1 MSTLPTLPTLPTRTT
16 RTVQTTRTALTSA
29 LRSPVLISVAGTL
42 LIGVLLLAATGA
54 DPFTAYGAVLS
65 GSLGPDGIGATLTT
79 GTSVLGMALAL
90 SVPLRAGLINLGG
103 DGQLVLGGLA
113 ATVTGLYAPLPAPL
127 TVVVSLLAGMA
138 AGAAYAV
145 LAAVCETRLGV
156 PLLVSSLLLSYPA
169 VSFASYM
176 ARYPLKEPGSSL
188 PQTRRLPEG
197 VALPALG
204 STTVTAGLLLV
215 VAAAAVH
222 FFVDTRTSAGYEVRM
237 TGLGPRFAAYAGVD
251 RARLT
256 LRLMG
261 TSGAVAGL
269 VGAIGTLSFPHRF
282 LDGALT
288 APGYTWTGL
297 TAALLANAAPLGT
310 VLAALFF
317 TVLQVGGLSMER
329 ATEVPRELTQ
339 VLQALV
345 IVLLASRPRMT
356 RRTGRRTEDADTSSE
371 SEGSSENDINA
382 ENENENKNKNKNVK
396 VA

>member
-1 MSTLPTLPTLPTRTT
+1 MTTPPNRPAVLRLPVPRSP
-16 RTVQTTRTALTSA
+16 V
-29 LRSPVLISVAGTL
+29 LRSPVLFSVAATL
-42 LIGVLLLAATGA
+42 LAGTLLLAATGA
-54 DPFTAYGAVLS
+54 DPLTAYGAVLS

-90 SVPLRAGLINLGG
+90 AVPLRAGLVNLGG

-113 ATVTGLYAPLPAPL
+113 AAVTGLYSPLPAPL
-127 TVVVSLLAGMA
+127 TVAVCLLAGTA
-138 AGAAYAV
+138 AGAAYAA

-156 PLLVSSLLLSYPA
+156 PLLVSGLLLSYPA
-169 VSFASYM
+169 VSFASYV

-215 VAAAAVH
+215 AAVAVVH
-222 FFVDTRTSAGYEVRM
+222 FFVDTRTGAGYEVRM

-251 RARLT
+251 RAGLT
-256 LRLMG
+256 LRLMAA
-261 TSGAVAGL
+261 SGGIAGL
-269 VGAIGTLSFPHRF
+269 VGAVGVLAFPYRF
-282 LDGALT
+282 TDGALT

-297 TAALLANAAPLGT
+297 TAALLAGAAPLGT

-345 IVLLASRPRMT
+345 IVLLASRSRTPRRSDRHT
-356 RRTGRRTEDADTSSE
+356 
-371 SEGSSENDINA
+371 
-382 ENENENKNKNKNVK
+382 NEKEK
-396 VA
+396 AA

>member
-1 MSTLPTLPTLPTRTT
+1 MSTLPTRS
-16 RTVQTTRTALTSA
+16 ALASA
-29 LRSPVLISVAGTL
+29 LRSPVLFSVAATL

-79 GTSVLGMALAL
+79 ATSVLGMALAL
-90 SVPLRAGLINLGG
+90 AVPLRAGLINLGG

-127 TVVVSLLAGMA
+127 TVAVSLLAGMA

-169 VSFASYM
+169 VSFASYL
-176 ARYPLKEPGSSL
+176 ARYPLKEPGSGL

-197 VALPALG
+197 VELPALG

-215 VAAAAVH
+215 VAAAGVH
-222 FFVDTRTSAGYEVRM
+222 FFVDSRTSAGYEVRM

-251 RARLT
+251 RGRLT

-261 TSGAVAGL
+261 ASGAISGL
-269 VGAIGTLSFPHRF
+269 VGAIGALSFPHRF
-282 LDGALT
+282 IDGALT

-297 TAALLANAAPLGT
+297 TAALLAAAAPAGT

-345 IVLLASRPRMT
+345 IVLLASRSRMPR
-356 RRTGRRTEDADTSSE
+356 RAGRRKGE
-371 SEGSSENDINA
+371 SATYDETNGENS
-382 ENENENKNKNKNVK
+382 NENSDESSDESHDVNTNENVK

>member
-1 MSTLPTLPTLPTRTT
+1 MSTLPTRTARAVRTTRTT
-16 RTVQTTRTALTSA
+16 RTALASA
-29 LRSPVLISVAGTL
+29 LRSPVLISVVGTL

-169 VSFASYM
+169 VSFASYV

-197 VALPALG
+197 VELPALG

-222 FFVDTRTSAGYEVRM
+222 FFVDARTSAGYEVRM

-261 TSGAVAGL
+261 TSGAIAGL

-297 TAALLANAAPLGT
+297 TAALLADAAPLGT

-356 RRTGRRTEDADTSSE
+356 RRTGRRTGDADVSSE
-371 SEGSSENDINA
+371 SDTNAENDINADNDINA
-382 ENENENKNKNKNVK
+382 ENEDENKNVK

>member
-1 MSTLPTLPTLPTRTT
+1 MSTLPTRSVRNDL
-16 RTVQTTRTALTSA
+16 ASA
-29 LRSPVLISVAGTL
+29 LRSPVPISVVGTL

-261 TSGAVAGL
+261 TSGAIAGL

-356 RRTGRRTEDADTSSE
+356 RRTGRRTEDADVNS
-371 SEGSSENDINA
+371 
-382 ENENENKNKNKNVK
+382 ENENENKNKNENANKNVK

>member
-1 MSTLPTLPTLPTRTT
+1 MTTSTTPRAHVSVLC
-16 RTVQTTRTALTSA
+16 
-29 LRSPVLISVAGTL
+29 SPVLFSVVAAL
-42 LIGVLLLAATGA
+42 LIGALLLAAAGA
-54 DPFTAYGAVLS
+54 DPLTAYGAVLS
-65 GSLGPDGIGATLTT
+65 GSLGPDGLAATLTT

-90 SVPLRAGLINLGG
+90 AVPLRARLINLGG

-113 ATVTGLYAPLPAPL
+113 ATVTGLHAPLPAPL
-127 TVVVSLLAGMA
+127 AVAAALLAGMA

-169 VSFASYM
+169 VSLASYL

-197 VALPALG
+197 VALPAFG
-204 STTVTAGLLLV
+204 STTVTVGLLLV
-215 VAAAAVH
+215 AVVA
-222 FFVDTRTSAGYEVRM
+222 FVYAFADTRTSTGYEVRM
-237 TGLGPRFAAYAGVD
+237 TGLNPRFAAYAGVD
-251 RARLT
+251 RTRLT

-261 TSGAVAGL
+261 TSGAIAGL
-269 VGAIGTLSFPHRF
+269 VGAIGVLSFPHRF

-297 TAALLANAAPLGT
+297 TAALLAAAAPIGT

-329 ATEVPRELTQ
+329 VTEVPRELTQ

-345 IVLLASRPRMT
+345 IVLLASKLRMAWPRPR
-356 RRTGRRTEDADTSSE
+356 RRAHEDGKA
-371 SEGSSENDINA
+371 A
-382 ENENENKNKNKNVK
+382 
-396 VA
+396 

>member
-1 MSTLPTLPTLPTRTT
+1 MSTLRST
-16 RTVQTTRTALTSA
+16 LTSA
-29 LRSPVLISVAGTL
+29 LRSPVLISVAVTL
-42 LIGVLLLAATGA
+42 LTGVLLLAATGA

-65 GSLGPDGIGATLTT
+65 GSLGPDGIGSTLTT
-79 GTSVLGMALAL
+79 ATSVLGMALAL

-113 ATVTGLYAPLPAPL
+113 AAVTGLYAPLPAGL
-127 TVVVSLLAGMA
+127 TVVAALLAGMA

-156 PLLVSSLLLSYPA
+156 PLLVSSLLLAYPA
-169 VSFASYM
+169 VSFASYL

-222 FFVDTRTSAGYEVRM
+222 FFADTRTSAGYEVRM

-256 LRLMG
+256 LRLMA

-269 VGAIGTLSFPHRF
+269 VGAIGVLSFPYRF

-317 TVLQVGGLSMER
+317 TVLQVGGLNMER
-329 ATEVPRELTQ
+329 VTEVPRELTQ

-345 IVLLASRPRMT
+345 IVLLAARPRML
-356 RRTGRRTEDADTSSE
+356 RRTARHAESAEEAETAEEGDGKPEDGKSE
-371 SEGSSENDINA
+371 DNQPEDNQPED
-382 ENENENKNKNKNVK
+382 NKNVK

>member
-1 MSTLPTLPTLPTRTT
+1 MSTLPTRSV
-16 RTVQTTRTALTSA
+16 RAALVSA
-29 LRSPVLISVAGTL
+29 VRSPVLISVAVTL
-42 LIGVLLLAATGA
+42 LVGVVLLAATGA

-65 GSLGPDGIGATLTT
+65 GSLGADGLGATLTT

-90 SVPLRAGLINLGG
+90 SVPLRGGLINLGG

-113 ATVTGLYAPLPAPL
+113 AAVTGLYAPLPAPL
-127 TVVVSLLAGMA
+127 AVVASLLAGMA

-169 VSFASYM
+169 VSFASYL

-197 VALPALG
+197 VALPGLG

-215 VAAAAVH
+215 VAAAGVH

-261 TSGAVAGL
+261 TSGALAGL

-345 IVLLASRPRMT
+345 IVLLASRPRMLRRPGRSGEAEEKAT
-356 RRTGRRTEDADTSSE
+356 RSGTGHGPDGNTESSPGHSAEDENKTEDE
-371 SEGSSENDINA
+371 
-382 ENENENKNKNKNVK
+382 NKNVK

>member
-1 MSTLPTLPTLPTRTT
+1 MSTLPTRTTRTT
-16 RTVQTTRTALTSA
+16 RTVQTTRAALTSA

-237 TGLGPRFAAYAGVD
+237 TGMGPRFAAYAGVD

-269 VGAIGTLSFPHRF
+269 VGAIGALSFPHRF

-371 SEGSSENDINA
+371 SEGSAENEGNAENDINA
-382 ENENENKNKNKNVK
+382 ENENKNKNVK